1 MEKKKIVIVE
11 CISSSANY
19 IRDIV
24 DEGYEPVLME
34 LPVPEKE
41 RQISRIWHDLC
52 IDAFYLSLYPDAK
65 PPRIIQASENY
76 EENLE
81 MVRELDPVLVLPGGD
96 EGVIIATRLS
106 HDLGLVSNDPEN
118 LPKMRCKSVAQ
129 EMLRQNGIR
138 SIYGKTVSTLEEAL
152 EFYQSLGSDRIV
164 IKPIDGGASVGV
176 HICDDRAG
184 LEEAFFGDIASARDR
199 NGDSA
204 EVLVQEYIDGDEYV
218 VNTVS
223 CRGVHKV
230 TGVMVYK
237 KILLPEMAPLYYTM
251 STFSPES
258 DEARQVIDYTLK
270 ALDAI
275 GVEYGPVHSEIMI
288 DEKGP
293 VLIEANCRLCGA
305 TMLASWQ
312 DKVFGERESR
322 TSLRAYLHPERFLS
336 DTRRIL
342 MDAELTGII
351 RFLILEKEMFVRKNK
366 VAEAF
371 SGIEGFEYAFGMG
384 DGRLYPKT
392 VDLSTTGGMVYL
404 AHRSREALQNS
415 LELIRK
421 IELEEP
427 ERIYDV

>member
-1 MEKKKIVIVE
+1 
-11 CISSSANY
+11 
-19 IRDIV
+19 
-24 DEGYEPVLME
+24 
-34 LPVPEKE
+34 
-41 RQISRIWHDLC
+41 
-52 IDAFYLSLYPDAK
+52 
-65 PPRIIQASENY
+65 
-76 EENLE
+76 
-81 MVRELDPVLVLPGGD
+81 
-96 EGVIIATRLS
+96 
-106 HDLGLVSNDPEN
+106 
-118 LPKMRCKSVAQ
+118 
-129 EMLRQNGIR
+129 
-138 SIYGKTVSTLEEAL
+138 
-152 EFYQSLGSDRIV
+152 
-164 IKPIDGGASVGV
+164 VGV